1 MNVNHAVCIEGENFR
16 VLHLLE
22 VENLEVLPRR
32 DADSEK
38 MRKKR
43 CSEMFMG
50 CSDNF

>member
-32 DADSEK
+32 DADGSAV
-38 MRKKR
+38 KK
-43 CSEMFMG
+43 
-50 CSDNF
+50 